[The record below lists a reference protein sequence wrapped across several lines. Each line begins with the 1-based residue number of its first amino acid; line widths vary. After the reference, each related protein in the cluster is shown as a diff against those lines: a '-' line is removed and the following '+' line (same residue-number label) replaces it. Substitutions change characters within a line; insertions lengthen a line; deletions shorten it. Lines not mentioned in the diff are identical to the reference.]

1 MCIHM
6 YLYLYVC
13 NIPLYVN
20 SFVLS
25 INGPLT
31 CLHLLGLVN
40 SAAVT
45 IQIAVQVPAFTSLDI
60 YPEVELLGHIVI
72 LCLFF
77 KKKLSQSY
85 PQVLYHFISLPTLH
99 KVSNISI
106 SWPTFISFFFF
117 FFLLLNQPYQWV
129 GSGSTVLFS

>member
-1 MCIHM
+1 MCLHM

-20 SFVLS
+20 SFVLP

-40 SAAVT
+40 SAAMT
-45 IQIAVQVPAFTSLDI
+45 IQIAVQVSAFTSLDI

-72 LCLFF
+72 LCL
-77 KKKLSQSY
+77 
-85 PQVLYHFISLPTLH
+85 
-99 KVSNISI
+99 
-106 SWPTFISFFFF
+106 
-117 FFLLLNQPYQWV
+117 
-129 GSGSTVLFS
+129 LFYN